1 MMLLTHAIKTI
12 EFFMI
17 EGFPTI
23 TPDMIPEVIQAI
35 IYNTMKLATIYFA
48 ML

>member
-1 MMLLTHAIKTI
+1 MMLLTHIIKTV
-12 EFFMI
+12 EYFMI

-23 TPDMIPEVIQAI
+23 TPDMIPEVIQALI
-35 IYNTMKLATIYFA
+35 FNTMKLATIYFA